1 MKFGTTELIVILIV
15 VIIIFGPTQIPKL
28 TKMFGKSVKSF
39 KDGME
44 ETEEALD
51 EEADKDKK
59 AKASAKQEKK
69 DAKAADE
76 EKG

>member
-1 MKFGTTELIVILIV
+1 MRIGTQELIIILIV

-44 ETEEALD
+44 DVMSGDAPEEGKEQKPQKA
-51 EEADKDKK
+51 EAVKE
-59 AKASAKQEKK
+59 AE
-69 DAKAADE
+69 AADE
-76 EKG
+76 NKS

>member
-1 MKFGTTELIVILIV
+1 MKIGTTELIIILVV

-44 ETEEALD
+44 ETEEVLN

>member
-1 MKFGTTELIVILIV
+1 
-15 VIIIFGPTQIPKL
+15 
-28 TKMFGKSVKSF
+28 
-39 KDGME
+39 ME

-51 EEADKDKK
+51 DEALKDKK

>member
-1 MKFGTTELIVILIV
+1 MKIGTTELIIILVV

-59 AKASAKQEKK
+59 AKASAKLEKK

-76 EKG
+76 GKG

>member
-1 MKFGTTELIVILIV
+1 MKIGMQELIIILIV

-44 ETEEALD
+44 E
-51 EEADKDKK
+51 ADAGEVPEDDSPRKSQKSK
-59 AKASAKQEKK
+59 AGKSAG
-69 DAKAADE
+69 AADE
-76 EKG
+76 EQS